1 MDNECLYLCSTAS
14 TLSMGDLKCI
24 TYLLLLLCLLRFII
38 NAHNKC
44 VTLALIVI
52 NGNDDPRLF
61 FWLISCPLLVF
72 LSLRRDKN
80 ITVCRF
86 VFRVRRIYCELM
98 FRLLRDTCTIRMSP
112 SCQFIS
118 IFLHDL
124 LFILFFPSLSF
135 FPFSFHFFSL
145 HAISFAWSSFS
156 SSESFLINSFL
167 FLVSLFELP
176 FLFLC
181 SCGRSFLSL
190 VGLPFYFFLFCSS
203 MWSAWVCR

>member
-14 TLSMGDLKCI
+14 TLSMGALKC
-24 TYLLLLLCLLRFII
+24 TAYLLLLLCLLRFII
-38 NAHNKC
+38 NACNKC

-61 FWLISCPLLVF
+61 FWLISCPLFVF

-80 ITVCRF
+80 ITVYRF
-86 VFRVRRIYCELM
+86 VFCVRRIYCELM
-98 FRLLRDTCTIRMSP
+98 FRLLCDTCMVRMSP
-112 SCQFIS
+112 SCQFIL

-124 LFILFFPSLSF
+124 LFILFFSLPLFFSIFISF
-135 FPFSFHFFSL
+135 FFSL
-145 HAISFAWSSFS
+145 RVVSFAQS
-156 SSESFLINSFL
+156 SSSSSKSFLISSFL

-190 VGLPFYFFLFCSS
+190 DRKSV
-203 MWSAWVCR
+203 V

>member
-14 TLSMGDLKCI
+14 TLSMGALKC
-24 TYLLLLLCLLRFII
+24 TAYLVLLLCLLRFII
-38 NAHNKC
+38 NARNKC

-61 FWLISCPLLVF
+61 FWLISCPLFIF
-72 LSLRRDKN
+72 LSLRQDKN
-80 ITVCRF
+80 ITVYRF

-124 LFILFFPSLSF
+124 LFILFFSL
-135 FPFSFHFFSL
+135 PFFFSIF
-145 HAISFAWSSFS
+145 ISF
-156 SSESFLINSFL
+156 
-167 FLVSLFELP
+167 
-176 FLFLC
+176 
-181 SCGRSFLSL
+181 
-190 VGLPFYFFLFCSS
+190 FFLFVLFRLLEAFLLLLNLSS
-203 MWSAWVCR
+203 STPFCF